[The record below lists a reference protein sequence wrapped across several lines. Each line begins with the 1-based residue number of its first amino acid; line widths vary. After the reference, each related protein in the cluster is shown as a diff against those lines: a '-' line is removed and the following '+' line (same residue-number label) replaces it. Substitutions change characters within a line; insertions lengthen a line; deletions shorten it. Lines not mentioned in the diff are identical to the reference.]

1 MQECTHVPTFMAETL
16 RDVSMPS
23 SLLLFYLPKPVYLL
37 QETVDNVE
45 PGSGRRLLSAHRK
58 LLQTGTGTL
67 DLSGSGVSVGDSTVG
82 ASAQAYGHGEL
93 DAESLQDNHVE
104 VSFQGKTLKHWQS
117 WYVSQTTIHNHLDCT
132 NIPKHT
138 ECYTKCHI
146 SGINAC
152 AGAFRS
158 PLQIRI

>member
-1 MQECTHVPTFMAETL
+1 MPTFMAETL

-117 WYVSQTTIHNHLDCT
+117 
-132 NIPKHT
+132 
-138 ECYTKCHI
+138 
-146 SGINAC
+146 
-152 AGAFRS
+152 
-158 PLQIRI
+158 